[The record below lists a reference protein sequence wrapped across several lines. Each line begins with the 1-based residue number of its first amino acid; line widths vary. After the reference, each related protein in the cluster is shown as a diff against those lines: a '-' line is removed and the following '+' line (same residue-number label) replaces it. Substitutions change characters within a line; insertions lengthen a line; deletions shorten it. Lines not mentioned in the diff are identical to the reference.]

1 MIQTFN
7 ENFGGK
13 NGTKTIIETAEEH
26 LIHTYNRYQIVL
38 DKGDGVH
45 LYDTD
50 GKEYLVSVPVLPY
63 LH

>member
-1 MIQTFN
+1 MD
-7 ENFGGK
+7 
-13 NGTKTIIETAEEH
+13 TKTIIETAEEH

-45 LYDTD
+45 YTTQTARNIWI
-50 GKEYLVSVPVLPY
+50 SVPVLPY